1 MKRERRIKL
10 TAGPCRPTRS
20 RQLPRQ
26 QSVSRTRSIRYCGRR
41 LDGLLPPGARITK
54 GNPKIPRAGLG
65 RFAIALCVALAG
77 CSYSAP
83 RWQHQ
88 IESGI
93 PLPGS
98 TLAAIAVKSE
108 SLRWPE
114 GFIAQF
120 PDGGSAKVVERRASI
135 YVVDT
140 ESRTQRLIGTL
151 TPGPAIRSGFDV
163 RLLGW
168 SPDGSEC
175 YAEIFGHTGA
185 TSDTPVARQV
195 FRVSLAGEIGPRE
208 IPSSPETMVSPK
220 NGEFDAKR
228 RLHTWPTDISL
239 QIWTPGGAPT
249 TVLFTLDPISGQ
261 LKKQ

>member
-1 MKRERRIKL
+1 M
-10 TAGPCRPTRS
+10 AGLQLVAMQLRS
-20 RQLPRQ
+20 SALK
-26 QSVSRTRSIRYCGRR
+26 
-41 LDGLLPPGARITK
+41 LLPGH
-54 GNPKIPRAGLG
+54 
-65 RFAIALCVALAG
+65 FAIALCVALAG
-77 CSYSAP
+77 CTYSAP

-98 TLAAIAVKSE
+98 ALAAIAVKSE

-135 YVVDT
+135 YIVDT
-140 ESRTQRLIGTL
+140 ETSSQRLIGTIR
-151 TPGPAIRSGFDV
+151 PAPEIRTGFGV

-168 SPDGSEC
+168 STDGSEC
-175 YAEIFGHTGA
+175 YVEVFGHSGV

-195 FRVSLAGEIGPRE
+195 YRLGATGQTGPRE
-208 IPSSPETMVSPK
+208 IPSPPDTMVSPR
-220 NGEFDAKR
+220 NGEFDTKR
-228 RLHTWPTDISL
+228 RLHIWATDVSV
-239 QIWTPGGAPT
+239 QTWTPEGAPT
-249 TVLFTLDPISGQ
+249 ALLFTLDPVSGQ

>member
-1 MKRERRIKL
+1 M
-10 TAGPCRPTRS
+10 AGL
-20 RQLPRQ
+20 QLAMRHCSP
-26 QSVSRTRSIRYCGRR
+26 YP
-41 LDGLLPPGARITK
+41 LKLLPGW
-54 GNPKIPRAGLG
+54 
-65 RFAIALCVALAG
+65 FAIALSIGITG
-77 CSYSAP
+77 CAYSAP

-98 TLAAIAVKSE
+98 TLAAVAVKSE

-135 YVVDT
+135 YVIDT
-140 ESRTQRLIGTL
+140 EHSTQRLIGTL
-151 TPGPAIRSGFDV
+151 VPMPEIRSGFDV

-175 YAEIFGHTGA
+175 FAELFGHIGD
-185 TSDTPVARQV
+185 TSNTPVARQL
-195 FRVSLAGEIGPRE
+195 FQIGVTNEVGPKE
-208 IPSSPETMVSPK
+208 IPLSPETMISPK

-228 RLHTWPTDISL
+228 RLHIWPTDVSL
-239 QIWTPGGAPT
+239 QVWTAGGAPT
-249 TVLFTLDPISGQ
+249 TVLFTLDPTSGQ
-261 LKKQ
+261 LKK